1 MARKRVTR
9 KQLLKEPDEFL
20 TLSAKT
26 IQWARA
32 NSRQLSWGLTI
43 ILLLA
48 VAFSAVRFFSAR
60 AEAKSIALF
69 DENKSNYEAALKK
82 ENSPQKAYDQ
92 VKPSL
97 EALIKKYDG
106 KNGARMTTVFY
117 ANISYDAGHYDQ
129 AIELYRKAL
138 TDYSQEPV
146 LKDLI
151 VSSLANAYQRKKEY
165 PSAIK
170 YFQQLADG
178 PRVAMKD
185 EALFNLAVAYGESGN
200 TASEKEALQ
209 KIVSEYD
216 NSMYAPVAR
225 EKLASL

>member
-26 IQWARA
+26 IQWTRT
-32 NSRQLSWGLTI
+32 NSRQLSWGLAI

-60 AEAKSIALF
+60 AEAKSLTLF
-69 DENKSNYEAALKK
+69 DENKSAYETILKK
-82 ENSPQKAYDQ
+82 ESSPQKAYDQ

-97 EALIKKYDG
+97 EALIKKYTG
-106 KNGARMTTVFY
+106 KNGAKMATVFY

-129 AIELYRKAL
+129 TIKLYQKAL
-138 TDYSQEPV
+138 NDYSQEPV

-151 VSSLANAYQRKKEY
+151 VSSLANAYQEKKEY

-170 YFQQLADG
+170 YFKQLADG
-178 PRVAMKD
+178 PRTAMKD
-185 EALFNLAVAYGESGN
+185 EALFNLATAYGESGN
-200 TASEKEALQ
+200 TAAEKEALQ
-209 KIVSEYD
+209 RIIAEHD

-225 EKLASL
+225 EKLGSL